1 MQLMADRL
9 SSKDYSKCSFIK
21 LVTSGV
27 LEDSIFG
34 LVFFSAFINVWDR
47 GLEDILFVDYA

>member
-1 MQLMADRL
+1 MAVRL